1 MAFRLPRL
9 RDEQITADGK
19 PTQLYRRW
27 WQSLVKQLEDAING
41 TEAVL
46 DGLTGVEGSLTGLQA
61 QSDVLDAV
69 AGLTGT
75 GLVEKTG
82 DAAFTVRDT
91 GVGTASAIPTRADN
105 DDRYIRKTGTEAV
118 STATITRTVP
128 VLIDGT
134 VRYLMLSDTP

>member
-9 RDEQITADGK
+9 RDEQITTDGR

-27 WQSLVKQLEDAING
+27 WQSLVKQLEDTI
-41 TEAVL
+41 TSIQSIL

-61 QSDVLDAV
+61 QSDILDAV
-69 AGLTGT
+69 ADLTGT

-91 GVGTASAIPTRADN
+91 GVGSASAIPTRADA
-105 DDRYIRKTGTEAV
+105 DT
-118 STATITRTVP
+118 
-128 VLIDGT
+128 
-134 VRYLMLSDTP
+134 RYLRQDGALTASAATTTHKLAVNIGGTTYYLLVSNV

>member
-9 RDEQITADGK
+9 RDEQITTDGR

-69 AGLTGT
+69 SALTGT

-82 DAAFTVRDT
+82 AAAFAVRDT
-91 GVGTASAIPTRADN
+91 GVGSASAIPSRADA
-105 DDRYIRKTGTEAV
+105 DARFLRK
-118 STATITRTVP
+118 
-128 VLIDGT
+128 DGT
-134 VRYLMLSDTP
+134 LAASAATTTHKLAVDIGGTTYYILISNV

>member
-61 QSDVLDAV
+61 QSDILDAV
-69 AGLTGT
+69 SGLTGT

-82 DAAFTVRDT
+82 AAAFTVRAIGVSSASDVLRRADGDT
-91 GVGTASAIPTRADN
+91 RYLRQDGTLAASAATTTHKLAVDIGGTTY
-105 DDRYIRKTGTEAV
+105 YI
-118 STATITRTVP
+118 
-128 VLIDGT
+128 L
-134 VRYLMLSDTP
+134 LSNV

>member
-19 PTQLYRRW
+19 PTQLYKRW

-69 AGLTGT
+69 AALTGT

-82 DAAFTVRDT
+82 DAAFSVRAI
-91 GVGTASAIPTRADN
+91 GVDTASAVLRRADG
-105 DDRYIRKTGTEAV
+105 DTRYLRQ
-118 STATITRTVP
+118 
-128 VLIDGT
+128 DGT
-134 VRYLMLSDTP
+134 LAASAATTTHKLAVDIGGTTYHILLSNV

>member
-69 AGLTGT
+69 AALTGT

-82 DAAFTVRDT
+82 DAAFSVRAI
-91 GVGTASAIPTRADN
+91 GVDTASAVLRRADG
-105 DDRYIRKTGTEAV
+105 DTRYLRQ
-118 STATITRTVP
+118 
-128 VLIDGT
+128 DGT
-134 VRYLMLSDTP
+134 LAASAATTTHKLAVDIGGTTYYILLSNV

>member
-19 PTQLYRRW
+19 PTQLYKRW

-61 QSDVLDAV
+61 QSDVLDALSD
-69 AGLTGT
+69 LTGT

-82 DAAFTVRDT
+82 AAAFAVRDT
-91 GVGTASAIPTRADN
+91 GVATASAIPTRADADN
-105 DDRYIRKTGTEAV
+105 RYLRQ
-118 STATITRTVP
+118 
-128 VLIDGT
+128 DGT
-134 VRYLMLSDTP
+134 LTASAATTTHKLAVNINGTVYHILLSNV

>member
-69 AGLTGT
+69 AALTGT

-82 DAAFTVRDT
+82 DAAFSVRAI
-91 GVGTASAIPTRADN
+91 GVDTASAVLRRADG
-105 DDRYIRKTGTEAV
+105 DTRYLRQ
-118 STATITRTVP
+118 
-128 VLIDGT
+128 DGT
-134 VRYLMLSDTP
+134 LAASAATTTHKLAVDIGGTTYHILLSNV

>member
-19 PTQLYRRW
+19 PTQLYKRW
-27 WQSLVKQLEDAING
+27 WQSVITKIEDTFTSQQSI
-41 TEAVL
+41 L

-69 AGLTGT
+69 SALTGT

-82 DAAFTVRDT
+82 AAAFAVRDT
-91 GVGTASAIPTRADN
+91 GVGTASAVPTRADADN
-105 DDRYIRKTGTEAV
+105 RYLRQ
-118 STATITRTVP
+118 
-128 VLIDGT
+128 DGT
-134 VRYLMLSDTP
+134 LAASAATTTHKLAVNIGGTTYYILLSNV

>member
-1 MAFRLPRL
+1 M
-9 RDEQITADGK
+9 
-19 PTQLYRRW
+19 
-27 WQSLVKQLEDAING
+27 VKIEDAVNS